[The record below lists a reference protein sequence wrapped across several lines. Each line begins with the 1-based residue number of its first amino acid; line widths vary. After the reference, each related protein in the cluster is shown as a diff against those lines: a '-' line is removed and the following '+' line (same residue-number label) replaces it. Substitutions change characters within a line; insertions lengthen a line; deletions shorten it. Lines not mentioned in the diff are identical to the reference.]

1 MWESIFITLFDF
13 FPVWEVGLT
22 NWNPDS
28 IDVQNLSEDSDLLLD
43 RSEYRVVSKDIA
55 NCPAIGDELSFTVKQ
70 NGSVEFTKIDVCDV
84 CGYVFGKKEY
94 LLDHMRKH
102 TGKLLKLL
110 YEKSIL
116 IIFRFEL

>member
-1 MWESIFITLFDF
+1 MIHVLANEDF
-13 FPVWEVGLT
+13 YIGSQAFGLT
-22 NWNPDS
+22 NCNPES

-43 RSEYRVVSKDIA
+43 RSEYRVVSKDVA

-70 NGSVEFTKIDVCDV
+70 NGSVEFSKINVCDV
-84 CGYVFGKKEY
+84 CGYAFGKKEY